1 MPKIV
6 DHDQRRA
13 DLLDALWRVV
23 ASRGAAAVTVRSV
36 AAEAGV
42 SKSNVGHYFR
52 SRAELLSAAVAQQ
65 LDDVQHR
72 FDAIV
77 AGPLDADAA
86 IDAILLAVPATPRRR
101 EQSRVWLLLLA
112 DSAADPDVQ
121 PILSQ
126 LNRAVRAAA
135 ETLLTAMAANG
146 LVGVGRDAA
155 VEAARLHAL
164 VDGLSVQSLS
174 DPDLLPAR
182 QLREVVQA
190 QVLDL
195 GTPTTATAAAS
206 SAQRSRNGR
215 G

>member
-86 IDAILLAVPATPRRR
+86 IDAILLAVPATPR
-101 EQSRVWLLLLA
+101 
-112 DSAADPDVQ
+112 
-121 PILSQ
+121 
-126 LNRAVRAAA
+126 
-135 ETLLTAMAANG
+135 LTASSRHSARTTTCAGSARGRWAA
-146 LVGVGRDAA
+146 
-155 VEAARLHAL
+155 
-164 VDGLSVQSLS
+164 
-174 DPDLLPAR
+174 
-182 QLREVVQA
+182 
-190 QVLDL
+190 
-195 GTPTTATAAAS
+195 
-206 SAQRSRNGR
+206 
-215 G
+215 